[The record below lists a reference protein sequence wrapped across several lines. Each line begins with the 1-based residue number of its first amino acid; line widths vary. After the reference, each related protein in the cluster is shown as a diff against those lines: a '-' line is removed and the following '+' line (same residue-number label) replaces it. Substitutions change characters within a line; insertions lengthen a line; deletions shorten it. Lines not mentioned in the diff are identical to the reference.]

1 MAKQRKISYEQFL
14 AGVLIH
20 YQEIDNQEL
29 SIMIKFFE
37 KMTGTKI
44 DGEVLSRIL
53 EYIDLSAEQ
62 KFTLRQKCSLNS
74 RICVGQS
81 SNSITLEQYLNQI
94 AGEEILSFFRNFD
107 KEEFSEFK
115 KEALSPK
122 KHQIIL
128 EKAEVLLISPD
139 QEDKQELE
147 NHGYHNILHFQD
159 METADDF
166 FKRNNYKEVNKFHIV
181 IINSKCESKQN
192 GLKATIYGL
201 KAKHNVILVH
211 LEKNPIAGNVRTM
224 MNDYHNKRC
233 WEITGSFTDILDR
246 VTENAILNKIIS
258 RKSLTISPPL
268 IEQRNTLSVPK
279 TKMNL
284 RILFL
289 TTEPI
294 ISYATD
300 ICQYTGLNISFQD
313 SKNIKD
319 KIGDYEIIIA
329 GGKNS
334 DRMDYWS
341 RYRITTLSP
350 LPLNLLIGWSG
361 TPIIE
366 ADEDDINR
374 YYGSTIMLDY
384 YLGGPLATD
393 NLSGYKE
400 FSKAESM
407 CGFIRC
413 NYNERPKINNLISQ
427 VIGVISAAVSLY
439 NEQLKKTNQEI
450 QNLHSKSAEQLNTEY
465 IQIMKAEKERQ
476 RKDLEPIK
484 QHDHMVEYAR
494 RYIGLKKAGLAPTLP
509 QGLEIEELIEETG
522 KETDGKSKIKIIN
535 KNNQGQIIC
544 ILYVGLW
551 KNPDKVLKNY
561 RLLGIQIPDENG
573 NLLETK
579 KIALNTRIYEQ
590 GSRFVP
596 SQEEIKRFR
605 ETQLKMLCLPKD
617 PEQLIPED
625 DGLCF
630 VKRRTHSA
638 Q

>member
-1 MAKQRKISYEQFL
+1 MAKPNEISYERLL
-14 AGVLIH
+14 AGVLR
-20 YQEIDNQEL
+20 YSQKIDNQDL
-29 SIMIKFFE
+29 SLIIQYFE
-37 KMTGTKI
+37 KKTGIKI
-44 DGEVLSRIL
+44 CGDSMVNLL
-53 EYIDLSAEQ
+53 AYLDLSGNQEL
-62 KFTLRQKCSLNS
+62 TLGHSWNLNS
-74 RICVGQS
+74 RICVGHNS
-81 SNSITLEQYLNQI
+81 SAITLEQYLDKI
-94 AGEEILSFFRNFD
+94 AGDGVLSFFRNFD
-107 KEEFSEFK
+107 EKGFAKFK
-115 KEALSPK
+115 KDALSSQK
-122 KHQIIL
+122 RQFLL
-128 EKAEVLLISPD
+128 ENAKVLLISPD
-139 QEDKQELE
+139 QTDKQELE

-350 LPLNLLIGWSG
+350 LPLNLG
-361 TPIIE
+361 
-366 ADEDDINR
+366 
-374 YYGSTIMLDY
+374 
-384 YLGGPLATD
+384 
-393 NLSGYKE
+393 
-400 FSKAESM
+400 
-407 CGFIRC
+407 
-413 NYNERPKINNLISQ
+413 
-427 VIGVISAAVSLY
+427 
-439 NEQLKKTNQEI
+439 
-450 QNLHSKSAEQLNTEY
+450 
-465 IQIMKAEKERQ
+465 
-476 RKDLEPIK
+476 LEP
-484 QHDHMVEYAR
+484 Q
-494 RYIGLKKAGLAPTLP
+494 
-509 QGLEIEELIEETG
+509 
-522 KETDGKSKIKIIN
+522 
-535 KNNQGQIIC
+535 
-544 ILYVGLW
+544 
-551 KNPDKVLKNY
+551 
-561 RLLGIQIPDENG
+561 
-573 NLLETK
+573 
-579 KIALNTRIYEQ
+579 
-590 GSRFVP
+590 
-596 SQEEIKRFR
+596 
-605 ETQLKMLCLPKD
+605 
-617 PEQLIPED
+617 
-625 DGLCF
+625 
-630 VKRRTHSA
+630 
-638 Q
+638 